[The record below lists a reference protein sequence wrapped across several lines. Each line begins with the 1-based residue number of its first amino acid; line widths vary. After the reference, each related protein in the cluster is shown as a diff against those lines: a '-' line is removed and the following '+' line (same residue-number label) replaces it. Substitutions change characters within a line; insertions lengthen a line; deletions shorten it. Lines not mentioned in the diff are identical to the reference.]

1 MVLLELVDKVPL
13 VVRKL
18 RLVYKFRC
26 SQVADK
32 VHNVSLVGQ
41 SVYTL
46 TVKFQALH
54 TLTNTPTMLAAA
66 SDPLQKPSELA
77 IEVCVMIALSPME
90 LFFDLRRDRFVI
102 LAFFI
107 RVRVG
112 ATAGAVY
119 VPIFSILNPVRMNV
133 LVHGVEALQL
143 LSLLCVRGVTSNT
156 ASHDGPD

>member
-1 MVLLELVDKVPL
+1 VVLLELVNEVPL
-13 VVRKL
+13 VICKL

-26 SQVADK
+26 SQVADE

-54 TLTNTPTMLAAA
+54 TLTDTPAMLAAA
-66 SDPLQKPSELA
+66 CDPLQEPSELT
-77 IEVCVMIALSPME
+77 IPVCVMVALSPME
-90 LFFDLRRDRFVI
+90 LFFDLRGDRFGI
-102 LAFFI
+102 LAFLI
-107 RVRVG
+107 RARVG

-119 VPIFSILNPVRMNV
+119 IPIFSILNPVRMNV

-143 LSLLCVRGVTSNT
+143 LSLLRVRGVTSNT